1 MADERQLRKLFN
13 TKQDVVD
20 FNGSPSISGISDGQI
35 AVAKSNNKQ
44 LAVYRKKYGKLW
56 KSYMSYNGDQFV
68 DKNLKVS
75 GNTFTKNLTVKG
87 STVLNTVTI
96 TTATHQ
102 DAYDVSGL
110 GIIFANT
117 ASVNVTIGGL
127 RYGVNG
133 QIVYIAK
140 VHTSN
145 RLTIEHAEGTGSQ
158 KIYLEGETDLAI
170 ADYGG
175 ISLVCDGSNWYGVG
189 NVTESP

>member
-1 MADERQLRKLFN
+1 MALTDRDIRKLAN
-13 TKQDVVD
+13 TKQSSIE
-20 FNGSPSISGISDGQI
+20 FHGKPSIHGMLDGQ
-35 AVAKSNNKQ
+35 VAIEKQSNSQ
-44 LAVYRKKYGKLW
+44 LALYRKKYGKLW
-56 KSYMSYNGDQFV
+56 KSYMSYNGDHHV

-75 GNTFTKNLTVKG
+75 GNTFTKDLTIKG

-96 TTATHQ
+96 TTGTHQ

-117 ASVNVTIGGL
+117 SSANVTIGGL

-145 RLTIEHAEGTGSQ
+145 RLTIEHAEGSGSQ
-158 KIYLEGETDLAI
+158 KYTLKVRLTF
-170 ADYGG
+170 
-175 ISLVCDGSNWYGVG
+175 
-189 NVTESP
+189 

>member
-13 TKQDVVD
+13 TKQDVVE
-20 FNGSPSISGISDGQI
+20 FNGSPSISGISDGQV

-75 GNTFTKNLTVKG
+75 GNLFTKDLTVKG
-87 STVLNTVTI
+87 STVLDTATI
-96 TTATHQ
+96 TTGTHQ
-102 DAYDVSGL
+102 DAYDVSEL

-117 ASVNVTIGGL
+117 SSANVTIGGL
-127 RYGVNG
+127 RFGVSG

-158 KIYLEGETDLAI
+158 KIYLEGEADLLI